1 METAAIMRMKELVQK
16 LDRAAK
22 AYYQQDT
29 EIISNREYDQ
39 MYDELQALEKET
51 GTVLANSP
59 TISVG
64 YEAVDQLPKEEHESP
79 MLSLDK
85 TKDREVLREFIGEH
99 KTLLSWK
106 LDGLT
111 IVLTY
116 ENGELAKA
124 VTRGN
129 GVTGEV
135 VTNNAR
141 VFKNVPLK
149 IPYQGRLVLRG
160 EAIITYSDFERIN
173 ESIEDVD
180 AKYKNPRN
188 LCSGSVRQLNNEITA
203 RRNVR
208 FYAFTLVSADGVD
221 FHNSRARQFEWL
233 KEQGFDVVE
242 YRTVTASTLDE
253 AMEYFST
260 AITENDFPSDGL
272 VALYDDIAY
281 GDSLGR
287 TAKFP
292 RNAFAFKWA
301 DEIRETHLL
310 EIEWSPSR
318 TGLINPVAVF
328 EPVELEGTTVSRA
341 SVHNVSILKELQ
353 LGIGDTITV
362 YKANMIIPQIAE
374 NLTRS
379 SKLEIPDTCPACG
392 HGTQIQKVND
402 VEALYCTNPDCAAK
416 HIGMFERF
424 VCRDGL
430 NVVGLSTSKLEQLI
444 DNGFIRNRSDLFS
457 LSQYEGEIASF
468 DGWGEK
474 SAGKLMQAIAKAR
487 TTTFRQFFYCLG
499 IPGCGHDVAKILEK
513 EFGKKTGCS
522 KTALLSNLIGTA
534 DILDTLSM
542 DGIGDVRA
550 KAMQDWFET
559 NEAEYKKL
567 LNLLTISDDLIQ
579 KKEISAS
586 LEGMTFVIT
595 GAVHIFKNRNALKEE
610 IESRNGKVSG
620 SVSSKTDYLI
630 SNEPSTSA
638 KSVKAAKLGVPVIT
652 EEEFLEKFITQE
664 E

>member
-1 METAAIMRMKELVQK
+1 MNKLELLTKELNEASRIYYTENRHIMSNK
-16 LDRAAK
+16 EWDAK
-22 AYYQQDT
+22 
-29 EIISNREYDQ
+29 
-39 MYDELQALEKET
+39 YDELVSLEHKL
-51 GTVLANSP
+51 GYSLPDSP
-59 TISVG
+59 TKNIG
-64 YEAVDQLPKEEHESP
+64 YRVVSHLKKVTHEVP
-79 MLSLDK
+79 ALSLDK
-85 TKDREVLREFIGEH
+85 TKDREALAAWLNGRTGV
-99 KTLLSWK
+99 LSWK
-106 LDGLT
+106 MDGLT
-111 IVLTY
+111 VVVTY
-116 ENGELAKA
+116 LGGKLVRA

-129 GVTGEV
+129 GVVGEDI
-135 VTNNAR
+135 THNAP
-141 VFKNVPLK
+141 VIHGMPMT
-149 IPYQGRLVLRG
+149 IPEKGKVIVRG
-160 EAIITYSDFERIN
+160 EAVISYQDFEEIN
-173 ESIEDVD
+173 KSLPEGDT
-180 AKYKNPRN
+180 YQNPRN
-188 LCSGSVRQLNNEITA
+188 LASGSIRQFDPKKCAE
-203 RRNVR
+203 RHVH
-208 FYAFTLVSADGVD
+208 FKAFTFVNALD
-221 FHNSRARQFEWL
+221 FNGSYDASLRLL
-233 KEQGFDVVE
+233 KEWGFDPVE
-242 YRTVTASTLDE
+242 YRIVSP
-253 AMEYFST
+253 
-260 AITENDFPSDGL
+260 ENVIKAVAQFEQQIEENPYPSDGL
-272 VALYDDIAY
+272 VLALDDLEY
-281 GDSLGR
+281 GESLGM
-287 TAKFP
+287 TGKFP
-292 RNAFAFKWA
+292 RNAIAFKWQ
-301 DEIRETHLL
+301 DETAETVLRNV
-310 EIEWSPSR
+310 EWSASR
-318 TGLINPVAVF
+318 TGLINPVPTKC
-328 EPVELEGTTVSRA
+328 PV
-341 SVHNVSILKELQ
+341 
-353 LGIGDTITV
+353 
-362 YKANMIIPQIAE
+362 
-374 NLTRS
+374 
-379 SKLEIPDTCPACG
+379 CG
-392 HGTQIQKVND
+392 HDTKRRIGADGLT
-402 VEALYCTNPDCAAK
+402 ESLYCTNPDCAAK

-620 SVSSKTDYLI
+620 SVSLKTDYLI

-652 EEEFLEKFITQE
+652 EEEFLEKFKTQE
-664 E
+664 ETL

>member
-1 METAAIMRMKELVQK
+1 MNKLELLTKELNEASRIYYTENRQIMSNK
-16 LDRAAK
+16 EWDAK
-22 AYYQQDT
+22 
-29 EIISNREYDQ
+29 
-39 MYDELQALEKET
+39 YDELVSLEHKLGYSLPDSPTKNIGYRVVSHLEKVT
-51 GTVLANSP
+51 
-59 TISVG
+59 
-64 YEAVDQLPKEEHESP
+64 HEVP
-79 MLSLDK
+79 ALSLDK
-85 TKDREVLREFIGEH
+85 TKDREALASWLNGRTGV
-99 KTLLSWK
+99 LSWK
-106 LDGLT
+106 MDGLT
-111 IVLTY
+111 VVVTY
-116 ENGELAKA
+116 IGGKLVRA

-129 GVTGEV
+129 GVVGEDI
-135 VTNNAR
+135 THNAP
-141 VFKNVPLK
+141 VIHGMPMI
-149 IPYQGRLVLRG
+149 IPEKGKVIVRG
-160 EAIITYSDFERIN
+160 EAVISYQNFEEINKSLPEGDTYQ
-173 ESIEDVD
+173 
-180 AKYKNPRN
+180 NPRN
-188 LCSGSVRQLNNEITA
+188 LASGSIRQFDPKKCAE
-203 RRNVR
+203 RHVH
-208 FYAFTLVSADGVD
+208 FKAFTFVNALD
-221 FHNSRARQFEWL
+221 FSGSYDASLRLL
-233 KEQGFDVVE
+233 KEWGFDPVE
-242 YRTVTASTLDE
+242 YRIVSP
-253 AMEYFST
+253 
-260 AITENDFPSDGL
+260 ENVVKAVAQFEQQIEENPYPSDGL
-272 VALYDDIAY
+272 VLAFDDLEY
-281 GDSLGR
+281 GESLGM
-287 TAKFP
+287 TGKFP
-292 RNAFAFKWA
+292 RNAIAFKWQ
-301 DEIRETHLL
+301 DETAETVLRNV
-310 EIEWSPSR
+310 EWSASR

-328 EPVELEGTTVSRA
+328 DTKRR
-341 SVHNVSILKELQ
+341 
-353 LGIGDTITV
+353 IGADG
-362 YKANMIIPQIAE
+362 
-374 NLTRS
+374 LTES
-379 SKLEIPDTCPACG
+379 
-392 HGTQIQKVND
+392 
-402 VEALYCTNPDCAAK
+402 LYCTNPDCAAK

-487 TTTFRQFFYCLG
+487 TTTFHQFFYCLG

-652 EEEFLEKFITQE
+652 EEEFLEKFKTQE
-664 E
+664 ETL